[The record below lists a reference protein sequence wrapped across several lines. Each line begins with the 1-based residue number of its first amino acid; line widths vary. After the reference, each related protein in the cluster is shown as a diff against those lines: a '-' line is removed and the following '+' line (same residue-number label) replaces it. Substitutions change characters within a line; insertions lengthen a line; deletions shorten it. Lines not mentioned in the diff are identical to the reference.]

1 MHLRYVARSD
11 VGLGRDGNEDAAI
24 AGPNVLAV
32 ADGMGGHAAGEVAS
46 HATVDEL
53 IRADLDGAADPVGS
67 LASLFAAANARI
79 RQLVHDAPERDGMG
93 TTATVIVT
101 SGAHLPPGQV
111 AVGHIGDSRAY
122 LLRAGELRQ
131 ITRDHTFVQTLVDD
145 EHITPSEA
153 RVHPARSVVTK
164 VLQGMDPVEPDLFL
178 VDIQPGDRIL
188 ICSDGLTDVVT
199 DDVIEQALTSAESV
213 EACADE
219 LIRLALAGGGP
230 DNITVVLADVVALE
244 SGNGQDGAGP
254 TYVTGA
260 AAPS

>member
-1 MHLRYVARSD
+1 MHLRYTARSD
-11 VGLGRDGNEDAAI
+11 VGLSRDGNEDAAI

-53 IRADLDGAADPVGS
+53 IRADLDGAPDPVGS
-67 LASLFAAANARI
+67 LAALFSAANARI
-79 RQLVHDAPERDGMG
+79 RQLVIDAPERNGMG

-101 SGAHLPPGQV
+101 SGAHLPPGTV

-131 ITRDHTFVQTLVDD
+131 LTRDHTFVQTLVDD
-145 EHITPSEA
+145 KHITPSEA

-164 VLQGMDPVEPDLFL
+164 VLQGVEPVEPDLFL
-178 VDIQPGDRIL
+178 VEVEVRDRIL
-188 ICSDGLTDVVT
+188 ICSDGLTDVLT
-199 DDVIEQALTSAESV
+199 DEVLQETLTSADTVES
-213 EACADE
+213 AADE
-219 LIRLALAGGGP
+219 LIRLALDGGGP
-230 DNITVVLADVVALE
+230 DNITVVLADVVGLE
-244 SGNGQDGAGP
+244 PADGQVDPAP

-260 AAPS
+260 AAS